1 MTAAPDLDPYLLPLP
16 TPASPVVL
24 PHLASSL
31 HAHLNG
37 RYADPIWPLAPL
49 TENPSA
55 SKKEIHWRQWPAA
68 FRDEMRLAAWNLING
83 QLRPTFLQ
91 GHGSRMRGRLSLSEV
106 YDTTAQWKQLA
117 RWLEERGIRS
127 LAGLRHRRPARLRP
141 APPRLR
147 PQQGDRSCKLLV
159 PLTRLWAFDQLSAR
173 PNGIGRPPWDELGVD
188 DYLPAATT
196 AAAGRTSTE
205 PHRRADHGAAA
216 HLGDADGR

>member
-1 MTAAPDLDPYLLPLP
+1 MTTAPDLDPYLLPLP

-24 PHLASSL
+24 PHLASAL

-55 SKKEIHWRQWPAA
+55 PRRRSTGEQWPAA

-83 QLRPTFLQ
+83 QLRPTFLRR
-91 GHGSRMRGRLSLSEV
+91 HGSRMRGRLSLREV
-106 YDTTAQWKQLA
+106 HDTTAQWKQLA

-141 APPRLR
+141 A
-147 PQQGDRSCKLLV
+147 RS
-159 PLTRLWAFDQLSAR
+159 
-173 PNGIGRPPWDELGVD
+173 
-188 DYLPAATT
+188 ATP
-196 AAAGRTSTE
+196 AAAGGMS
-205 PHRRADHGAAA
+205 
-216 HLGDADGR
+216 